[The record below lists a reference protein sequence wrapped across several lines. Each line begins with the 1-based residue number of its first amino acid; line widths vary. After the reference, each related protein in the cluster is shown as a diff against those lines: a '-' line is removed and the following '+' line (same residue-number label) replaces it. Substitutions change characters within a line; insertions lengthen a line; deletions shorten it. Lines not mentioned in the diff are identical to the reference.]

1 MRLDT
6 ERIDDNVAM
15 TIRLRVPASMRHA
28 MLAPYTTVKLLAAGV
43 ANTQLNPCRHTS
55 ATV

>member
-43 ANTQLNPCRHTS
+43 AKTQLNPCG
-55 ATV
+55 